1 MTGDEAQVRQARLA
15 QLGVTKELF
24 RDALD
29 QATSEA
35 RMCTEFDAPAMPG
48 ITFWSRVNRYL
59 AEQLTDPEKQKQ
71 KPVWK
76 YTRRD
81 SILRVV
87 HPTGSH
93 AITAVSGAGGVGDLD
108 SKVRSK
114 NPKGRV
120 MAQLVED
127 NVKFERSGQA
137 IIASRDEIE
146 FGGEL
151 DSMPLWFLLYG
162 RTEDGRLVAELS
174 LPVKMEGKYVNEW
187 SERIPLFTG
196 EDPGFDLGL
205 LDSPDDGD
213 SGDDDG
219 FDFDVRSKPTT

>member
-1 MTGDEAQVRQARLA
+1 MSGDEARRHKARLE
-15 QLGVTKELF
+15 QLGVTHELF

-29 QATSEA
+29 QATSDA
-35 RMCTEFDAPAMPG
+35 RLCTEFDAPAMPG
-48 ITFWSRVNRYL
+48 ITFWSRTNRYL
-59 AEQLTDPEKQKQ
+59 AEQLTDPDKQN
-71 KPVWK
+71 PVWK
-76 YTRRD
+76 YTTRD

-87 HPTGSH
+87 HPVGSH
-93 AITAVSGAGGVGDLD
+93 AITAVSGAGRVGDLD
-108 SKVRSK
+108 SRVRSK

-127 NVKFERSGQA
+127 NIKYERNGQTV
-137 IIASRDEIE
+137 IGTRDEIE

-196 EDPGFDLGL
+196 EDPGFDIGL
-205 LDSPDDGD
+205 LDSPDD
-213 SGDDDG
+213 SGGSDL
-219 FDFDVRSKPTT
+219 DFEVRSKPTT

>member
-1 MTGDEAQVRQARLA
+1 MTGDEAQVQQARLA
-15 QLGVTKELF
+15 QLGVTKKLF
-24 RDALD
+24 QDALA

-48 ITFWSRVNRYL
+48 ITFWSRANRYL
-59 AEQLTDPEKQKQ
+59 AEQLTDPKKQN
-71 KPVWK
+71 PVWK

-93 AITAVSGAGGVGDLD
+93 AITAVSGAGGVGDVD

-127 NVKFERSGQA
+127 NIKFERSGQT
-137 IIASRDEIE
+137 IIASRDEVE

-151 DSMPLWFLLYG
+151 GSMPLWFLLYG
-162 RTEDGRLVAELS
+162 RTEDGRLVAEIS

-205 LDSPDDGD
+205 LDSPDEGGD
-213 SGDDDG
+213 SGDL
-219 FDFDVRSKPTT
+219 DFEVKSKPTT

>member
-1 MTGDEAQVRQARLA
+1 MTGNEAQVQHARLA
-15 QLGVTKELF
+15 QLGVTKKLF
-24 RDALD
+24 QDALA

-35 RMCTEFDAPAMPG
+35 RTCTEFDAPAMPG
-48 ITFWSRVNRYL
+48 ITFWSRANRYL
-59 AEQLTDPEKQKQ
+59 AEQLTDPQKQ
-71 KPVWK
+71 NPVWK

-127 NVKFERSGQA
+127 NVRFERSGQT

-151 DSMPLWFLLYG
+151 GSMPLWFLLYG
-162 RTEDGRLVAELS
+162 RTDDGRLVAELS
-174 LPVKMEGKYVNEW
+174 LPVKMEGMYVNEW

-205 LDSPDDGD
+205 LDSPDGGDG
-213 SGDDDG
+213 GDL
-219 FDFDVRSKPTT
+219 DFEVRSKPTT

>member
-1 MTGDEAQVRQARLA
+1 MT
-15 QLGVTKELF
+15 KKLF
-24 RDALD
+24 QDALS

-35 RMCTEFDAPAMPG
+35 RMCTELDAPAMPG
-48 ITFWSRVNRYL
+48 ITFWSRANRYL
-59 AEQLTDPEKQKQ
+59 AEQLTDPKKQD
-71 KPVWK
+71 PVWK

-87 HPTGSH
+87 HPAGSH
-93 AITAVSGAGGVGDLD
+93 AITAVSGAGGVGDPD

-137 IIASRDEIE
+137 VIASRDEIV

-205 LDSPDDGD
+205 LDSPDEGDGSD
-213 SGDDDG
+213 GGDL
-219 FDFDVRSKPTT
+219 DFEVKSKPNT